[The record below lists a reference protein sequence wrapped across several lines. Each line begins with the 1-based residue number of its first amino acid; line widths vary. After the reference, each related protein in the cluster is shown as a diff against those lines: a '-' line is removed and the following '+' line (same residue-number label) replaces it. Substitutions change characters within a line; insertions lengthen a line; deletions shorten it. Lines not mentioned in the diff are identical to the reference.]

1 MRSEQDLDDYFSS
14 LLDIKSPV
22 HKQFL
27 LDLKK
32 RHRLCK
38 FIQLCIFINVLNL
51 TYLIKLTKNQ
61 QLVFR
66 IHILPNRLQKARKKK
81 RIQQALIKNKK

>member
-1 MRSEQDLDDYFSS
+1 MQSERDLDDYFSS

-38 FIQLCIFINVLNL
+38 FIQLSIYIKLCIKLNL
-51 TYLIKLTKNQ
+51 FN
-61 QLVFR
+61 
-66 IHILPNRLQKARKKK
+66 
-81 RIQQALIKNKK
+81 